1 VAPAIREAISIPFLD
16 IFAVTAEAVVGA
28 GCARP
33 ALMATAYT
41 MEQDFCLGRLREAGL
56 APVVPAAAERAEI
69 HRIIFEE
76 LCKGITKDESRRTY
90 EAIAAGLLEEG
101 GADGV
106 ILGCTE
112 VGMLLNEGNV
122 AAPVFDTTI
131 IHCDATLAAAL
142 PAG

>member
-1 VAPAIREAISIPFLD
+1 MAPAIREAISIPFLD

-76 LCKGITKDESRRTY
+76 LCKGITTDESRRAY
-90 EAIAAGLLEEG
+90 EKAQLVGTVG
-101 GADGV
+101 GALDG
-106 ILGCTE
+106 G
-112 VGMLLNEGNV
+112 
-122 AAPVFDTTI
+122 AQR
-131 IHCDATLAAAL
+131 
-142 PAG
+142 